1 MENKRIQPAYL
12 DDKIIITM
20 IILSLVALMVTAFRY
35 KHYEPC
41 LAFNVKAKAEYYRTG
56 EPIRFETDARQA
68 QDFRWEFGDNETSR
82 TNIPSVVHT
91 YQAPGEYTITLT
103 VNGRCSEYKTI
114 YITRAP
120 RLENPLL
127 LPTFICPQSAEV
139 GKPVTFTD
147 TTAGARSWEWRFGET
162 AVVDAT
168 ASTASYVY
176 KTPGL
181 KTIALVINNNAKQMA
196 ICKVFVNEAAAARP
210 KDNNNRRNRQQGNII
225 VIPAK
230 PSTPTLN
237 EQANEQP
244 AMKEPPRP
252 MGTSISKQELE
263 GKLRMVASNF
273 FKAEGFTPFL
283 CNNLNIPVSLN
294 GQEITFV
301 EFCNKLSALKS
312 EKKIKELNVQQI
324 KSHETNCII
333 SLNVSMKL
341 KKGFL
346 GLF

>member
-1 MENKRIQPAYL
+1 MMENKKIQPAYL
-12 DDKIIITM
+12 DDKVIITM
-20 IILSLVALMVTAFRY
+20 IILSLVALMITAFRY
-35 KHYEPC
+35 KNYEHC
-41 LAFNVKAKAEYYRTG
+41 IAFNIKVKAEYYRTG
-56 EPIRFETDARQA
+56 EPIRFETDARNT
-68 QDFRWEFGDNETSR
+68 QDFQWEFGDNETSQ
-82 TNIPSVVHT
+82 TNIPSVVHA
-91 YQAPGEYTITLT
+91 YNVPGEYTITLT
-103 VNGRCSEYKTI
+103 VNGKCSEYKTI

-120 RLENPLL
+120 KLENPLL
-127 LPTFICPQSAEV
+127 LPTFICPQSAAV
-139 GKPVTFTD
+139 GKPVTFID
-147 TTAGARSWEWRFGET
+147 TTAGAHSWEWRFGET

-181 KTIALVINNNAKQMA
+181 KTIALVINNNVQQMA
-196 ICKVFVNEAAAARP
+196 TCKVFVNEALTTRP
-210 KDNNNRRNRQQGNII
+210 KENNNQRNRQQPII

-230 PSTPTLN
+230 PNTPSLN

-244 AMKEPPRP
+244 AMKEPPKP
-252 MGTSISKQELE
+252 TGTSISKQDLE

-273 FKAEGFTPFL
+273 FKAEGFTPYL

-294 GQEITFV
+294 GQEITFI

-324 KSHETNCII
+324 KSNETNCII